1 MRFSGGSFGLEHGR
15 LEKFEMKFITPTDQ
29 LALIDARRAGRV
41 EGREEGRVE
50 GIELGVRSGQ
60 LRELRESI
68 FEIADARLGPRSSEW
83 VERIQSIDS
92 IEVLTALRRRLL
104 RAESWSEIPL
114 P

>member
-1 MRFSGGSFGLEHGR
+1 
-15 LEKFEMKFITPTDQ
+15 MKFITPTDQ
-29 LALIDARRAGRV
+29 LALIDARRAGRA
-41 EGREEGRVE
+41 EGRVE
-50 GIELGVRSGQ
+50 GRVEGRAEGIEIGVRRGE

-68 FEIADARLGPRSSEW
+68 FEIADARLGPCSREW

-104 RAESWSEIPL
+104 RVGTWSEIPL